1 MNRSNIKY
9 SSILLLFFSFLGC
22 SYKWT
27 LPNDDFMIIAHRGAS
42 GSAPENTIPAII
54 KAIND
59 GANYIEIDVH
69 QTLDGKIVVIHD
81 YSVDRTTN
89 YKGEVKDL
97 TYSEIE
103 KMEAGK
109 WFSDKFEG
117 TKVPLLD
124 EVLNYIPDSVKLI
137 IEVKGDS
144 SYYPGIENNIVN
156 VLRKSNLE
164 DRIILKS
171 FDEDVLRKFKLLAPE
186 IPRLLVYVFGFCV
199 LDTDCQYLQHYEM
212 FLREDFVKS
221 AKDEGYKIIAWGV
234 QSKSTME
241 KVLSYGVDGI
251 ETDYPELLVKLLR
264 EKAIRKTNGLLE

>member
-1 MNRSNIKY
+1 MNRASIKF
-9 SSILLLFFSFLGC
+9 STLFLLFLGLVGC
-22 SYKWT
+22 SHQWT
-27 LPNDDFMIIAHRGAS
+27 LPNSDFMIIAHRGAS

-54 KAIND
+54 KAISD

-69 QTLDGKIVVIHD
+69 QTLDEKIVVIHD
-81 YSVDRTTN
+81 YSVDRTTAHE
-89 YKGEVKDL
+89 GEIKNL

-117 TKVPLLD
+117 TKIPLLE
-124 EVLNYIPDSVKLI
+124 EVLNIIPDSVKLI

-144 SYYPGIENNIVN
+144 SVYPGIENNIVDI
-156 VLRKSNLE
+156 LRRSNLKN
-164 DRIILKS
+164 RIILKS
-171 FDEDVLRKFKLLAPE
+171 FDEDVLAKFKLLAPE

-212 FLREDFVKS
+212 FLRESFVKS
-221 AKDEGYKIIAWGV
+221 AQEKGYKIIAWGV

-241 KVLSYGVDGI
+241 RVLSYGIDGI
-251 ETDYPELLVKLLR
+251 ETDHPELLVKLLQ
-264 EKAIRKTNGLLE
+264 EKKQ

>member
-1 MNRSNIKY
+1 MNRARIKFNI
-9 SSILLLFFSFLGC
+9 LFLLFFGLVGC
-22 SYKWT
+22 SHQWT
-27 LPNDDFMIIAHRGAS
+27 LPNSDFMIIAHRGAS

-69 QTLDGKIVVIHD
+69 QTLDKKIVVIHD
-81 YSVDRTTN
+81 YSVDRTTTHE
-89 YKGEVKDL
+89 GEVKNL
-97 TYSEIE
+97 TYTEIE

-109 WFSDKFEG
+109 WFSDKYEG
-117 TKVPLLD
+117 TKIPLLE
-124 EVLNYIPDSVKLI
+124 EVLNIIPNSVKLI

-144 SYYPGIENNIVN
+144 SVYPRIENNIVDI
-156 VLRKSNLE
+156 LRRSNFK

-171 FDEDVLRKFKLLAPE
+171 FDEDVLTKFKLLAPE

-212 FLREDFVKS
+212 FLRESFVKS
-221 AKDEGYKIIAWGV
+221 AQKEGYKIIAWGV

-241 KVLSYGVDGI
+241 RVLSYGIDGI
-251 ETDYPELLVKLLR
+251 ETDHPELLVKLLQ
-264 EKAIRKTNGLLE
+264 EKKTKIN